1 MGSNQKLL
9 KGQDSNNVVS
19 ISAKKVKAKELL
31 RKKETSDLASNIYDS
46 YLSTP
51 NFLKRLCEI
60 ADSLI
65 GIDNKKE
72 VLNEALRKLNK

>member
-1 MGSNQKLL
+1 MEK
-9 KGQDSNNVVS
+9 D
-19 ISAKKVKAKELL
+19 KEKQ
-31 RKKETSDLASNIYDS
+31 RKEVGEVATNIYDS

-65 GIDNKKE
+65 GIDKKKE
-72 VLNEALRKLNK
+72 VLNE